1 MWHGIELSE
10 GFFYGYL
17 SFLYERVVSEAA
29 WQLRHFTHTS
39 KFLFLLSVSR
49 QQTGIWWA
57 WVMSKY
63 MRDRREAQKPV
74 RAARQK
80 PSSSAFIL
88 GGAVLT
94 FRSSPWARISSP
106 GPPSAARTNRHTRAG
121 LPLASFP
128 EITVWV
134 WCWISLA
141 CVLLREWGGEYYI
154 GINSVTWNHVT
165 HKQQWHQWE

>member
-1 MWHGIELSE
+1 MTWYWAVW

-63 MRDRREAQKPV
+63 MRDRSEAQKPV

-106 GPPSAARTNRHTRAG
+106 GPHLQPAQIGTQGPGFLWHPFQKLQFGCDVEFLWPVCCFGSG
-121 LPLASFP
+121 G
-128 EITVWV
+128 
-134 WCWISLA
+134 WILY
-141 CVLLREWGGEYYI
+141 WD
-154 GINSVTWNHVT
+154 
-165 HKQQWHQWE
+165 